1 LCLNALAACGEGCDC
16 AGDLEPFSEVGGQL
30 EADVGLGIVAVAV
43 PGGGDG
49 VEGSGGGEGEEGER
63 EGEVEEG
70 AAETHDW
77 CR

>member
-1 LCLNALAACGEGCDC
+1 
-16 AGDLEPFSEVGGQL
+16 L
-30 EADVGLGIVAVAV
+30 EADVGLGVVAVAV